1 MHNVHRRRAGYRD
14 DHQKGVAVAEHLPDG
29 ESRNLRI
36 LAERM
41 RSRRTTNMFLKQDVS
56 RKLVLEAI
64 ELARWA
70 PNHHLTEPWHFYVL
84 GDEKKAASA
93 ELIRMI
99 VTENKTAEVGEHKF
113 KSAMSVPGWLVVT
126 CQKSDD
132 ELRGREDYAACCCA
146 VQNILL
152 YLSEAGVASKWTT
165 GLITRD
171 QRFFDLLGID
181 AATEYVVALLWF
193 GYPKV
198 LPTQS
203 RKEVA
208 EIVTETD

>member
-1 MHNVHRRRAGYRD
+1 M
-14 DHQKGVAVAEHLPDG
+14 AEHLPDG
-29 ESRNLRI
+29 ETRNLRI
-36 LAERM
+36 LAERI
-41 RSRRTTNMFLKQDVS
+41 RSRRTTNMFLKQKVS
-56 RKLVLEAI
+56 RDLVLQAI

-70 PNHHLTEPWHFYVL
+70 PNHHLTEPWHFYLL

-93 ELIRMI
+93 TLIRTI
-99 VTENKTAEVGEHKF
+99 VTENKTAKMGEHKY
-113 KSAMSVPGWLVVT
+113 KAATAIPGWLVVT

>member
-1 MHNVHRRRAGYRD
+1 M
-14 DHQKGVAVAEHLPDG
+14 AENLPDG

-36 LAERM
+36 LAERI
-41 RSRRTTNMFLKQDVS
+41 RSRRTTNIFLQQEVS
-56 RKLVLEAI
+56 RDLVLEAI

-70 PNHHLTEPWHFYVL
+70 PNHHLTEPWHFYLL

-93 ELIRMI
+93 ELIRTI
-99 VTENKTAEVGEHKF
+99 VTENKTAEMGEHKF
-113 KSAMSVPGWLVVT
+113 KAAKAIPGWLVVT
-126 CQKSDD
+126 CKRSDD
-132 ELRGREDYAACCCA
+132 ELLAREDYAACCCA

-152 YLSEAGVASKWTT
+152 YLSEAGLASKWTT

-171 QRFFDLLGID
+171 ARFFDLLGID
-181 AATEYVVALLWF
+181 AEKEYVVSLLWF

-203 RKEVA
+203 RKDVA
-208 EIVTETD
+208 EILTETD

>member
-1 MHNVHRRRAGYRD
+1 M
-14 DHQKGVAVAEHLPDG
+14 AEHLPDG

-36 LAERM
+36 LAERI
-41 RSRRTTNMFLKQDVS
+41 RSRRTTNLFLKQEVS
-56 RKLVLEAI
+56 RDLVLEAI

-70 PNHHLTEPWHFYVL
+70 PNHHLTEPWHFYLL
-84 GDEKKAASA
+84 GNQKKAASA
-93 ELIRMI
+93 ELIRTI
-99 VTENKTAEVGEHKF
+99 VTENKNAEMGEHKF
-113 KSAMSVPGWLVVT
+113 KSAKAIPGWLVVT

-132 ELRGREDYAACCCA
+132 ELRGREDYAACCCG

-152 YLSEAGVASKWTT
+152 YLSEAGLASKWTT

-171 QRFFDLLGID
+171 ERFFELLGID
-181 AATEYVVALLWF
+181 AESEYVVALVWF

-203 RKEVA
+203 RKDVA
-208 EIVTETD
+208 EILTETD